1 MFRRALAVIAAS
13 AVALGGLTFGATPV
27 TAAVTG
33 ASISPS
39 TLNVGASP
47 AFTVRWTEG
56 VSRSSVM
63 VRSPYL
69 WGNAYSGT
77 INTPSS
83 VAPTSVTGG
92 GANGP
97 WVITCPLGVFTLP
110 AASTVTGTLAC
121 RSANQPAAN
130 AFFTAFWL
138 DAAAGAGNTLSYT
151 GAVEVS
157 VNSGTVTA
165 PGTPRRDTWI
175 VGQYSTANTAT
186 AIAADGN
193 VEVPVSV
200 VAVDA
205 AGIPIPVITLNID
218 SNEGTCSTQ
227 SVTGLQGSWT
237 TAPGADNCSKPGAR
251 FVGYNTERNGSGIA
265 IAPGGNLNLS
275 FDNTIYAI
283 YESPRTAG
291 APTDVVAV
299 AGRNKITVSWKAPAD
314 AGTSAITNYLAQ
326 ANPSGRVCVTR
337 TSDANMLSC
346 TFDLGATNTK
356 YSFKVQALNGA
367 GWGPVSA
374 ESAAVSPYDFREVS
388 GSRANVLLGLAGT
401 KVETNGAAPGLA
413 GLAVTPEY
421 KVGGAANW
429 TGEANAARVN
439 ADGKFSWSKRFPAS
453 ANKQNV
459 TVRFTYGGDIVSDTL
474 VLSRGGQS
482 GSLTAPR
489 NIKVENVVNRV
500 IVTWDPPK
508 FDGGEKI
515 TGYTMCANGA
525 GSLCRN
531 VPADGRG
538 VFQNL
543 ATGRE
548 YTITVAAKTATR
560 TGPAAE
566 AKQKVSPVEAS
577 VRITRRFGQEIRVE
591 TEALGFK
598 AGAKFR
604 LEVAV
609 AEPGR
614 PTNSWR
620 WDELQSFTG
629 KGNVRRGFTEELGA
643 SYEGEAIAVRLVTPN
658 GPVYSR
664 LSRP

>member
-1 MFRRALAVIAAS
+1 MSERSARVIGLRGVPWATRGLASLAAS
-13 AVALGGLTFGATPV
+13 VALVGSLMTVVAPPAVALESTLLSPTTVDPGAV
-27 TAAVTG
+27 AAVTIDG
-33 ASISPS
+33 NDYRIENSVYQFQFEGFSGLTVGGSCPNVTVTTNPAQGSAGVGNVTCTIPASNQIKLVFGSATPTATRGSVTVAIASAAGLTAPQTPGSYGIVVRDWQNDVIPGISG
-39 TLNVGASP
+39 TICVGFCTQPQAP
-47 AFTVRWTEG
+47 LITIDIDPNGGTCGTAKVIGFATT
-56 VSRSSVM
+56 
-63 VRSPYL
+63 
-69 WGNAYSGT
+69 WGNA
-77 INTPSS
+77 
-83 VAPTSVTGG
+83 
-92 GANGP
+92 
-97 WVITCPLGVFTLP
+97 
-110 AASTVTGTLAC
+110 
-121 RSANQPAAN
+121 
-130 AFFTAFWL
+130 
-138 DAAAGAGNTLSYT
+138 
-151 GAVEVS
+151 
-157 VNSGTVTA
+157 
-165 PGTPRRDTWI
+165 PRD
-175 VGQYSTANTAT
+175 
-186 AIAADGN
+186 
-193 VEVPVSV
+193 
-200 VAVDA
+200 
-205 AGIPIPVITLNID
+205 
-218 SNEGTCSTQ
+218 
-227 SVTGLQGSWT
+227 
-237 TAPGADNCSKPGAR
+237 CSKPGSI
-251 FVGYNTERNGSGIA
+251 FKGFNTNAGASEAS
-265 IAPGGNLNLS
+265 IAPGGNLHLTG
-275 FDNTIYAI
+275 DNRIYAI
-283 YESPRTAG
+283 YDSPRTAG

-299 AGRNKITVSWKAPAD
+299 AGRDKITVSWKAPVD
-314 AGTSAITNYLAQ
+314 PGSSAITNYLAQ
-326 ANPSGRVCVTR
+326 ASPSGRPCVTR

-346 TFDLGATNTK
+346 TFDLRATNTK

-429 TGEANAARVN
+429 TSVANAARVN

-459 TVRFTYGGDIVSDTL
+459 TVRFTYGGDAVSDTL

-560 TGPAAE
+560 TGPEAT

-577 VRITRRFGQEIRVE
+577 TRITRRLGQEIRVQV
-591 TEALGFK
+591 EATGFK

-604 LEVAV
+604 LESAVAV
-609 AEPGR
+609 PGEPA
-614 PTNSWR
+614 SAWR
-620 WDELQSFTG
+620 WEELRSFTG
-629 KGNVRRGFTEELGA
+629 SGKVNREYAVELG
-643 SYEGEAIAVRLVTPN
+643 SLYDGETIAVRLVTSN
-658 GPVYSR
+658 GTVYSR